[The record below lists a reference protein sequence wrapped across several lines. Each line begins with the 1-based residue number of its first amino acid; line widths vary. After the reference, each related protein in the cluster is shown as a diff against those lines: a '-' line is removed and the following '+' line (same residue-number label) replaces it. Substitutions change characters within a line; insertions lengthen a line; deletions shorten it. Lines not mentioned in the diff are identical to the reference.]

1 MMYIIPGRGFGIC
14 PATCGDAFD
23 ASCRDDSVDDGEGAD
38 TGDTSDTG
46 DTGDA
51 GDTGAAA
58 VSPTTMLMRNSR
70 NSELA
75 PLDNAVSVAQ
85 MTRDMAVFYTFSA
98 SVRES
103 DGTKRAMARREG
115 SF

>member
-1 MMYIIPGRGFGIC
+1 MYIIPGRGFGIC

-103 DGTKRAMARREG
+103 DGDRK
-115 SF
+115 SVV